1 MITEGLPSR
10 GGESSVIMETY
21 PVARLPVMRM
31 AVARLPVI
39 RLRDN

>member
-21 PVARLPVMRM
+21 PVVRPPV
-31 AVARLPVI
+31 A

>member
-21 PVARLPVMRM
+21 PVVGLPV
-31 AVARLPVI
+31 VW
-39 RLRDN
+39 LRDN